1 MARWAVASA
10 SKYRQNLEAMVRMAR
25 EQNVEIALLTRPY
38 IGPVP
43 LVDRWKTFATSY
55 NQVTAEIAGRHA
67 LPLIDLYHDFK
78 DREDFFLDES
88 HFTREGHERAARIVY
103 RHLLPFF
110 RGEARSVR

>member
-1 MARWAVASA
+1 M
-10 SKYRQNLEAMVRMAR
+10 EDVRH
-25 EQNVEIALLTRPY
+25 ELQP
-38 IGPVP
+38 GDGG
-43 LVDRWKTFATSY
+43 DR
-55 NQVTAEIAGRHA
+55 GRHA